1 MPMAMPAPPD
11 TRSKG
16 WLVSVQTTERTDW
29 YAVGVSDTSGAH
41 DLVVEYCKA
50 HLGHAVRLE
59 RPLTD
64 REITEFLLTKRAESR
79 PAEGKTNS
87 ETFTASWRF
96 VQKGLSLTPPAL
108 DPIGCLINA
117 TDKRL

>member
-1 MPMAMPAPPD
+1 MFALHMSAFGGKADMAPACPLNILD
-11 TRSKG
+11 LGVEERHANGHARSSRYSLKG
-16 WLVSVQTTERTDW
+16 LAVSVQTTERTDW

-64 REITEFLLTKRAESR
+64 REIDALQL
-79 PAEGKTNS
+79 
-87 ETFTASWRF
+87 
-96 VQKGLSLTPPAL
+96 QKGEVKLFEHSA
-108 DPIGCLINA
+108 
-117 TDKRL
+117 

>member
-50 HLGHAVRLE
+50 HLSHAVRRE

-64 REITEFLLTKRAESR
+64 REIDALQL
-79 PAEGKTNS
+79 
-87 ETFTASWRF
+87 
-96 VQKGLSLTPPAL
+96 QKGEVKPFEHSA
-108 DPIGCLINA
+108 
-117 TDKRL
+117 

>member
-29 YAVGVSDTSGAH
+29 YAVRVSDTSDAH
-41 DLVVEYCKA
+41 GLVVEHCKA
-50 HLGHAVRLE
+50 HLSHAVRLE

-64 REITEFLLTKRAESR
+64 REIDDLQLQQGEVKPFKHSA
-79 PAEGKTNS
+79 
-87 ETFTASWRF
+87 
-96 VQKGLSLTPPAL
+96 
-108 DPIGCLINA
+108 
-117 TDKRL
+117 

>member
-29 YAVGVSDTSGAH
+29 YAVGVSDTSDAH
-41 DLVVEYCKA
+41 GLVAEYCKA
-50 HLGHAVRLE
+50 HLSYAVRLE

-64 REITEFLLTKRAESR
+64 REIDALQL
-79 PAEGKTNS
+79 
-87 ETFTASWRF
+87 
-96 VQKGLSLTPPAL
+96 QKGEVKPFGRSA
-108 DPIGCLINA
+108 
-117 TDKRL
+117 

>member
-1 MPMAMPAPPD
+1 
-11 TRSKG
+11 
-16 WLVSVQTTERTDW
+16 VQTTERTDW

-64 REITEFLLTKRAESR
+64 REITEFLVTKRAESR
-79 PAEGKTNS
+79 PAEGKTNP
-87 ETFTASWRF
+87 ENFYGVDRH
-96 VQKGLSLTPPAL
+96 GPPWEA
-108 DPIGCLINA
+108 DERKMGGG
-117 TDKRL
+117 

>member
-1 MPMAMPAPPD
+1 
-11 TRSKG
+11 
-16 WLVSVQTTERTDW
+16 VSVQTTERTDW

-64 REITEFLLTKRAESR
+64 REIDALQL
-79 PAEGKTNS
+79 
-87 ETFTASWRF
+87 
-96 VQKGLSLTPPAL
+96 QKGEVKLFEHSA
-108 DPIGCLINA
+108 
-117 TDKRL
+117 